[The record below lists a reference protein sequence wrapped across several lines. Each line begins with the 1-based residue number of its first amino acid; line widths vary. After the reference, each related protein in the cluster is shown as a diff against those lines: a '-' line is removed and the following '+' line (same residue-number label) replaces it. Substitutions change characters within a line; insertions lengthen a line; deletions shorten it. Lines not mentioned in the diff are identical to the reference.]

1 MRASETSVTDPSTRL
16 KLELFHPPVEVE
28 RKFLVANDDWKH
40 SVVGSV
46 AIRDGLVALYK
57 DRKVRVRI
65 AERTATIT
73 VKGPRT
79 GIRRDEFEY
88 EIPLADAE
96 RMLGAI
102 CDKDVL
108 EKRRYF
114 VEAPPAI
121 WHVDV
126 YTGLLDG
133 VVLAEIEL
141 LQENETLVLPSWVGR
156 EVTGDLRYRKFNL
169 LALHARRQPQPA

>member
-1 MRASETSVTDPSTRL
+1 VTDASSRL
-16 KLELFHPPVEVE
+16 KLELFHTPVEVE
-28 RKFLVANDDWKH
+28 RKFLIANDDWKR

-65 AERTATIT
+65 SDDTATIT
-73 VKGPRT
+73 IKGPRT

-88 EIPLADAE
+88 EIPLVDAE
-96 RMLGAI
+96 RMLATV
-102 CDKDVL
+102 CNKDVL

-114 VEAPPAI
+114 VEASRAI

-126 YTGLLDG
+126 YSGVLDG

-141 LQENETLVLPSWVGR
+141 RQENETLALPSWVGR

-169 LALHARRQPQPA
+169 RALHAKPRQPEPALSP

>member
-1 MRASETSVTDPSTRL
+1 MSDPSTRL

-28 RKFLVANDDWKH
+28 RKFLVANDDWKR
-40 SVVGSV
+40 SVTGSV

-65 AERTATIT
+65 AEGTATIT
-73 VKGPRT
+73 VKGPRR

-96 RMLGAI
+96 RMLAAV

-114 VEAPPAI
+114 VEAVRAI

-126 YTGLLDG
+126 YAGVLDG

-141 LQENETLVLPSWVGR
+141 RQENEMPALPAWVGR

-169 LALHARRQPQPA
+169 RALHTRRQPEPA

>member
-1 MRASETSVTDPSTRL
+1 MSDPSSRL
-16 KLELFHPPVEVE
+16 KLELFHAPVEVE

-65 AERTATIT
+65 SEGTATIT
-73 VKGPRT
+73 LKGPRT

-96 RMLGAI
+96 RMLCAI
-102 CDKDVL
+102 CNTDVL
-108 EKRRYF
+108 DKRRYF
-114 VEAPPAI
+114 VEASPAI

-141 LQENETLVLPSWVGR
+141 RQENEALVLPSWVGR

-169 LALHARRQPQPA
+169 LALHRRRQPELA